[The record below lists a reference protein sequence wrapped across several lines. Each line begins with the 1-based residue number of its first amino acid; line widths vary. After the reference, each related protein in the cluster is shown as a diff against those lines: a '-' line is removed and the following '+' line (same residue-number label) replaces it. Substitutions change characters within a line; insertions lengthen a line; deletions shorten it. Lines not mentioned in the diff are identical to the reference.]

1 MNNYIKNAI
10 LAEEKYL
17 KESLLNHE
25 LNFQEI
31 LKDYNYY
38 DIDSYFKDKMLYML
52 KNNNF
57 LTYKEVSAK
66 ELEYLIPQILKEKM
80 SALLKLKTNNLCLTH
95 GFNDKTLNEKL
106 LLEYP
111 NIEFLNSP
119 CNGGTIILG
128 PEDSFIFINL
138 NNININH
145 FNKYMLEHLYNF
157 LKEYFNN
164 VSIEGND
171 ILIDDKK
178 VIGTVIDKYSQ
189 YKYFAFFASFTDRSE
204 LIEKLI
210 NKKGKIPGFINSN
223 ILNKETFEKEVLSW
237 LV

>member
-17 KESLLNHE
+17 KESLLNHK

-80 SALLKLKTNNLCLTH
+80 SALLKLKTNNL
-95 GFNDKTLNEKL
+95 
-106 LLEYP
+106 
-111 NIEFLNSP
+111 
-119 CNGGTIILG
+119 
-128 PEDSFIFINL
+128 
-138 NNININH
+138 
-145 FNKYMLEHLYNF
+145 
-157 LKEYFNN
+157 
-164 VSIEGND
+164 
-171 ILIDDKK
+171 
-178 VIGTVIDKYSQ
+178 
-189 YKYFAFFASFTDRSE
+189 
-204 LIEKLI
+204 
-210 NKKGKIPGFINSN
+210 
-223 ILNKETFEKEVLSW
+223 
-237 LV
+237 